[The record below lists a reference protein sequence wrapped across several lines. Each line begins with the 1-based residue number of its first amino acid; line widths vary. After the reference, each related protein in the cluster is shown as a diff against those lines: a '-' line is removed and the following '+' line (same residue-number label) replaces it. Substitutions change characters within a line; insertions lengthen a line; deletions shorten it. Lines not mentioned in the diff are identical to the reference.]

1 MAPTDEDK
9 RKISEGSTPDRPKKR
24 VNKPLI
30 EKRRRERINECL
42 NQLQTLIA
50 QLDKDK
56 YKVGRPAK
64 LEKADILEMTVEFVK
79 KTKTSLQGG
88 HKDDADTQQQSY
100 LAGYR
105 KCMDE
110 IQNFCRENNIPS
122 ELKTSLQSQIDFK
135 ISQMKTEHAID
146 LTTKSETKDSKI
158 AEQMHIL
165 TSNNAIIQPKCL
177 PQVSNSSNQIQNTS
191 VQIVQ
196 RPVNS
201 NGQLAV
207 VCQKEPSAYVLVP
220 AICQPFQIPSASQGF
235 PLIVQNNASNYEL
248 KPMITGKAG
257 QIIPATNN
265 GHILMLPNS
274 SLSTQGINTNITF
287 TSAFKPLPSESITS
301 NSVAYFP
308 MSSSLSSAC
317 VMTPATSSNCHT
329 NSNRPLH
336 SNFELQNDSGTAHQ
350 DNSGLENDEMW
361 RPW

>member
-9 RKISEGSTPDRPKKR
+9 RKITEGSTPDRPKKR

-79 KTKTSLQGG
+79 KTKTSLQG
-88 HKDDADTQQQSY
+88 HKEDTDTTQQQSY
-100 LAGYR
+100 LAGAYH
-105 KCMDE
+105 K
-110 IQNFCRENNIPS
+110 
-122 ELKTSLQSQIDFK
+122 L
-135 ISQMKTEHAID
+135 
-146 LTTKSETKDSKI
+146 
-158 AEQMHIL
+158 
-165 TSNNAIIQPKCL
+165 SNN
-177 PQVSNSSNQIQNTS
+177 SNQIQNTS

-207 VCQKEPSAYVLVP
+207 VCQKEPSTYVLVP
-220 AICQPFQIPSASQGF
+220 AICQPFQIPNASQGF
-235 PLIVQNNASNYEL
+235 PLIVQNSAPNYEL
-248 KPMITGKAG
+248 KPMISEKAG
-257 QIIPATNN
+257 QIFPATNN
-265 GHILMLPNS
+265 GQFFMLPNS
-274 SLSTQGINTNITF
+274 SLSTQGINTNLTF
-287 TSAFKPLPSESITS
+287 TSAFKPSPTESTIS

-308 MSSSLSSAC
+308 MTSSLPSAC
-317 VMTPATSSNCHT
+317 VMTPATSSNYHT

-336 SNFELQNDSGTAHQ
+336 SNCEQQNDNSTAQQ

>member
-9 RKISEGSTPDRPKKR
+9 RKITEGSSPDRPKKR
-24 VNKPLI
+24 
-30 EKRRRERINECL
+30 
-42 NQLQTLIA
+42 
-50 QLDKDK
+50 
-56 YKVGRPAK
+56 VGRPAK

-79 KTKTSLQGG
+79 KTKTSLQGQ
-88 HKDDADTQQQSY
+88 KDDTDNTQQQSY
-100 LAGYR
+100 LAGYK

-110 IQNFCRENNIPS
+110 IQNFCRENNIPP

-135 ISQMKTEHAID
+135 ISQMKTEQAID

-158 AEQMHIL
+158 AEQMNIL
-165 TSNNAIIQPKCL
+165 TSNNTIIQPKCL
-177 PQVSNSSNQIQNTS
+177 PQVSNNSNQIQNTN

-207 VCQKEPSAYVLVP
+207 VCQKEPSTYVLVP
-220 AICQPFQIPSASQGF
+220 AICQPFQIPNASQGF
-235 PLIVQNNASNYEL
+235 PLIVQNSAPNYEI
-248 KPMITGKAG
+248 KPMISEKAG
-257 QIIPATNN
+257 QIFPATNN
-265 GHILMLPNS
+265 GQFFMLPNS
-274 SLSTQGINTNITF
+274 SLSTQGINTNFTF
-287 TSAFKPLPSESITS
+287 TSAYKPLPTESIIS

-308 MSSSLSSAC
+308 VTSSLSSAC

-336 SNFELQNDSGTAHQ
+336 SNCEQQNDNSTAQQ